1 MYWLKNG
8 SGPKL
13 VVICREDLI
22 NLERI
27 FDNYKI
33 DSIINFAAESHV
45 DNSIDDCAP
54 FIASNIIGTVNLL
67 QLARI
72 YKVDKFLQIST
83 DEVFGEVQYPGM
95 FNEYSNICPR
105 NPYSAS
111 KASAEHFV
119 NAFHNTYGLNTLIVN
134 CSNNY
139 GPYQNNEKLI
149 PKIIRNALQ
158 NLSIPVYGDGQ
169 QIRDWIYVEDACIA
183 IHTVFENGKFGERY
197 CISGMSEVTNLELV
211 KFILSELNKPHSL
224 IEYVKDR
231 PGHDTRYSTDAN
243 KLMNELGWKPKWDF
257 TNGLNE
263 TIKWI
268 QNESRI

>member
-1 MYWLKNG
+1 MLFRSNKTEFLKLG
-8 SGPKL
+8 
-13 VVICREDLI
+13 VRYEVIDI
-22 NLERI
+22 SNLMNLGRI
-27 FDNYKI
+27 FDEYKI

-45 DNSIDDCAP
+45 DNSIDDCVP

-72 YKVDKFLQIST
+72 YKVNKFLQIST

-158 NLSIPVYGDGQ
+158 NLSIPVYEIG
-169 QIRDWIYVEDACIA
+169 RAHV
-183 IHTVFENGKFGERY
+183 
-197 CISGMSEVTNLELV
+197 
-211 KFILSELNKPHSL
+211 
-224 IEYVKDR
+224 
-231 PGHDTRYSTDAN
+231 
-243 KLMNELGWKPKWDF
+243 
-257 TNGLNE
+257 
-263 TIKWI
+263 
-268 QNESRI
+268 